1 MKQRRLIGL
10 TGGIATGKST
20 VSNYLAE
27 KYQIPVLDADVFAR
41 EAVAPGSDI
50 LAAIFTRYGDLAEGE
65 ARSGQASPAPL
76 GDRIKLSDGSLDR
89 AALGNIIFN
98 DSQEKQW
105 LESQIHPYV
114 RDRFT
119 SELAK
124 ITAETVVL
132 SIPLLFEANLTHLV
146 TEIWVVFC
154 DEATQLQRLQKRNN
168 LSLEQAKTRLKN
180 QLPLTQK
187 IALADVVLDNN
198 SDLASL
204 YRQCDRHIL

>member
-65 ARSGQASPAPL
+65 ARSEP
-76 GDRIKLSDGSLDR
+76 IKLSDGSLDR

-187 IALADVVLDNN
+187 IALADVILDNN

-204 YRQCDRHIL
+204 YQQCDRHII

>member
-41 EAVAPGSDI
+41 EAVAPGSNI
-50 LAAIFTRYGDLAEGE
+50 LAAIFTRYGE
-65 ARSGQASPAPL
+65 RV
-76 GDRIKLSDGSLDR
+76 KLSDGSLDR

-98 DSQEKQW
+98 DSQEKHW

-124 ITAETVVL
+124 ITTETIVL

-204 YRQCDRHIL
+204 YQQCDRHFR